1 MSFVIRRERDMDMK
15 YKFCNDL
22 HIADNVSS
30 VANQISDPGQVNFT
44 SHLYNVETLLTD
56 FL

>member
-1 MSFVIRRERDMDMK
+1 MDMK

-30 VANQISDPGQVNFT
+30 VANQLSDPCQVNFT